1 VSLSDDG
8 LQHEVYLRISH
19 EVQCHNHA
27 FNMSVLSL
35 RPQCIFDFASL
46 SDGLPA
52 TDIYTPPKA
61 TSS

>member
-1 VSLSDDG
+1 
-8 LQHEVYLRISH
+8 LRISH